1 MAKNDRNKEGPF
13 LGPRPGRV
21 TAATPNGYE
30 HAGPGDSSRTVW
42 GPLTPATARDNW
54 GVTPRP
60 AREK

>member
-1 MAKNDRNKEGPF
+1 MKNDRNKEGPF

-30 HAGPGDSSRTVW
+30 HAGPGNASTTAY
-42 GPLTPATARDNW
+42 GPLANSTDRGNW

-60 AREK
+60 PRNK